1 LLKTKPKTEKTKMT
15 TEKIK
20 KILNSSNTI
29 YLSVD
34 SSDNIIEIIPY
45 TMNATIKSSSEK
57 GLELLNIKMFN
68 DESCEWESFLD
79 DEVFNLVKNLIKI
92 K

>member
-1 LLKTKPKTEKTKMT
+1 MT

-20 KILNSSNTI
+20 KVLNSSNTI
-29 YLSVD
+29 YLPVD
-34 SSDNIIEIIPY
+34 SSDNIIEVIPY
-45 TMNATIKSSSEK
+45 TMNATVKSSSEN
-57 GLELLNIKMFN
+57 GLEVLNVKMFN
-68 DESCEWESFLD
+68 DESSEWESFLD